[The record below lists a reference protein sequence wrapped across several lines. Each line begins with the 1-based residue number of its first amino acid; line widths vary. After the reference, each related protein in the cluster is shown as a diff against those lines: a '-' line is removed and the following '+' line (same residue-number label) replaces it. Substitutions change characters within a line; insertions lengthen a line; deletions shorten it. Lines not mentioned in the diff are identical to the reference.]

1 MKLGAL
7 IVYVEDVGAAVE
19 FYERAFGLERGGV
32 GTDEYSELK
41 AGSETL
47 LAFAARSF
55 IERQTPGHG
64 LPPQGFE
71 VVLVADDVQAAF
83 DRAVREG
90 AEAVLAPEQ
99 KPWGQVVSYVR
110 APDGTLVELCSEW
123 RS

>member
-1 MKLGAL
+1 VKLGAL

-32 GTDEYSELK
+32 GTVEYSELQ
-41 AGSETL
+41 AGAETL

-55 IERQTPGHG
+55 IEQQTPGHG

-83 DRAVREG
+83 DRAVAEG
-90 AEAVLAPEQ
+90 AEPVLPPEQ

-110 APDGTLVELCSEW
+110 VPDGTLVELCSEW
-123 RS
+123 RT